1 MRGGSPGCVRV
12 HDDERGG
19 SRGGWFSVL
28 MYICIGKFSQSY
40 VNDTFYSVNLILAFT
55 WMYIVVC
62 IEIE

>member
-1 MRGGSPGCVRV
+1 MDFRV
-12 HDDERGG
+12 VFGYMTIERGG
-19 SRGGWFSVL
+19 IRGGWFSVL
-28 MYICIGKFSQSY
+28 MYICTGKFSHSY

>member
-1 MRGGSPGCVRV
+1 MDLRV
-12 HDDERGG
+12 VLGYMTIERGG
-19 SRGGWFSVL
+19 IRGGWFSVL
-28 MYICIGKFSQSY
+28 MYICTGKFSHSY

>member
-1 MRGGSPGCVRV
+1 MDLRV
-12 HDDERGG
+12 VFGYMTIERAGIG
-19 SRGGWFSVL
+19 GGWFSVL
-28 MYICIGKFSQSY
+28 MYIGTGKFSHSY

>member
-12 HDDERGG
+12 HDDDRGG
-19 SRGGWFSVL
+19 IRGGWFSVL
-28 MYICIGKFSQSY
+28 MYICIGKFSHSY